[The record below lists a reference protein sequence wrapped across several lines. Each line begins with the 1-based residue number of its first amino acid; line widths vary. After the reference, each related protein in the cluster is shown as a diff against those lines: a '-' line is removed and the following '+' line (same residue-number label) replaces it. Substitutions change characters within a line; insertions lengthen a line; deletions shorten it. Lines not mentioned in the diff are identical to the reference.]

1 MHYLIKF
8 VYALRSLSSR
18 EKFIFL
24 ILFITFITGA
34 LLFLWRLENLFLIEI
49 PTQGGVINEGVI
61 GTPRFIN
68 PLIAV
73 SDADRDM
80 TALIYSGL
88 MRTNN
93 NGDLIPDLAEKV
105 DISKDGLVYTFTL
118 KDNLKWQ
125 DGKPITSSDILFTI
139 QQAKDPTLKSPKR
152 ALWEGVDV
160 SAPDEKTIKFTLK
173 KPYSPFLENTTM
185 GILPKH
191 LWQGATSDQMIF
203 SNFNI
208 NPVGSGPYKINKVNR
223 NSSGII
229 TSYELVPNKNFAL
242 GEPYI
247 SKFVMY
253 FYLSEKDLINAY
265 QKGEIDNIN
274 GLSPLTINNIK
285 GNGSVLKTM
294 FLPRIFAV
302 FFNQNNAKIFSQKEV
317 REALDMATDRKKI
330 IDDVLAGYGT
340 ELNYPLP
347 PGVLGSINNN
357 DDTNKDFSIEKAKEI
372 LKNNGWT
379 FNDGEKVWEK
389 KIKKETMKLEF
400 SLATSD
406 APDLKNAA
414 EIIKKNWTELGA
426 KVNLSVFELGDLN
439 QNTIRPRK
447 YDALLFG
454 EIVGRD
460 PDPFV
465 FWHSSQRND
474 PGLNIA
480 LYTNPKVDKILEEA
494 RRTTDETERIKKY
507 EDFQKELVD
516 ETPAIF
522 LFSPDFLY
530 LVSSK
535 VRGLENVHEISTAP
549 ERFSQIYNW
558 YIKTEKVWKI
568 FAKREI

>member
-88 MRTNN
+88 MRTDN

-265 QKGEIDNIN
+265 QKGEIDNIS

-357 DDTNKDFSIEKAKEI
+357 NDTNKDFSIEKAKEI

-414 EIIKKNWTELGA
+414 EIIKKNWTESGA

-439 QNTIRPRK
+439 QNIIRPRK

-494 RRTTDETERIKKY
+494 RRTTDEAERIKKY

-535 VRGLENVHEISTAP
+535 IRGLENVHEISTAP

>member
-88 MRTNN
+88 MRTDN

-379 FNDGEKVWEK
+379 FNDGENVWEK